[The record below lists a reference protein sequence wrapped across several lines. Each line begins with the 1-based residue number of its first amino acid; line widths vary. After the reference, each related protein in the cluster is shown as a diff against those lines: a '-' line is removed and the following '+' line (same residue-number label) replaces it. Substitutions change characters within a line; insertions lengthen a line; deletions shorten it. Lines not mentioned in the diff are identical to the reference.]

1 MINSRRVINSISPRC
16 RAFFEASERE
26 NALKYKYK
34 FLFDVA
40 IFIRIILAQFD
51 PERDTLYGLLWG
63 KKKRKMEKLSME
75 TYKEL

>member
-34 FLFDVA
+34 FLFDKA

>member
-1 MINSRRVINSISPRC
+1 MKLQNEKMNI
-16 RAFFEASERE
+16 
-26 NALKYKYK
+26 LKYKYK
-34 FLFDVA
+34 FLFDKA

>member
-1 MINSRRVINSISPRC
+1 MKLQNEKMNI
-16 RAFFEASERE
+16 
-26 NALKYKYK
+26 LKYKYK
-34 FLFDVA
+34 FLFDKA

-63 KKKRKMEKLSME
+63 KKKKRKMEKLSME

>member
-1 MINSRRVINSISPRC
+1 MKLQNEKMNI
-16 RAFFEASERE
+16 
-26 NALKYKYK
+26 LKYKYK

-40 IFIRIILAQFD
+40 IFIRIILAQFVRLD

-63 KKKRKMEKLSME
+63 KKKKRKMEKLSME